1 MEGLKVWRRLVFRL
15 RQVKNTHVLA
25 SCLFSFAQ
33 HLLPHR
39 EEEVGIG
46 FEQPERPA
54 LGLIATA
61 RRRMN
66 FTPWRA

>member
-1 MEGLKVWRRLVFRL
+1 MFRL

-33 HLLPHR
+33 HLQPRR

-46 FEQPERPA
+46 FEQPERAA
-54 LGLIATA
+54 LGLTATA
-61 RRRMN
+61 QGLRYGGGGG
-66 FTPWRA
+66 A